1 MVFYLNEM
9 KTLKNIK
16 IILNWFRGLKVNF
29 NKSLLIGINVD
40 LKFTKRVIN
49 IFEIKS
55 ICLPVNY
62 LVLSLARNKSK
73 TT

>member
-1 MVFYLNEM
+1 MIFYLNDME
-9 KTLKNIK
+9 TLKNIK

-62 LVLSLARNKSK
+62 LVLSLARSKSK
-73 TT
+73 TM

>member
-29 NKSLLIGINVD
+29 NKNLLIGINVD

>member
-62 LVLSLARNKSK
+62 LVLSLARSKSK

>member
-1 MVFYLNEM
+1 VVFYLNEM

-29 NKSLLIGINVD
+29 NKNLLIGINVD

>member
-1 MVFYLNEM
+1 VVFYLNEM

-62 LVLSLARNKSK
+62 LVLSLARSKSK
-73 TT
+73 TM

>member
-62 LVLSLARNKSK
+62 LVLSLARSKSK
-73 TT
+73 TM

>member
-1 MVFYLNEM
+1 VVFYLNEM

>member
-1 MVFYLNEM
+1 M

>member
-1 MVFYLNEM
+1 VVFYLNEM

-62 LVLSLARNKSK
+62 LVLSLARSKSK